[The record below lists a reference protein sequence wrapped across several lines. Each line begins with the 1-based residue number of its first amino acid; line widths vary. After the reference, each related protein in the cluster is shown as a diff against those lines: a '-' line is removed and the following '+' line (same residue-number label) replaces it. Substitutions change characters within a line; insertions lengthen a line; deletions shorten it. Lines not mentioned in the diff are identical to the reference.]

1 MKSSTLVLAGAGKMG
16 GAMLQGWLALGPV
29 SYTHLDVYK
38 RQNQPRGRLFDDVS
52 RLVSDAA
59 GMASSVRREVETIV
73 KTQMERLLSS
83 MDVVQREEFEAV
95 KEMAALAREEN
106 DKLEARI
113 KGLEAKLGTG
123 ENPQV

>member
-1 MKSSTLVLAGAGKMG
+1 M
-16 GAMLQGWLALGPV
+16 
-29 SYTHLDVYK
+29 
-38 RQNQPRGRLFDDVS
+38 NQPRGRLFDDVS

-95 KEMAALAREEN
+95 KEMAALAREQN

-113 KGLEAKLGTG
+113 KALEAKLGTG

>member
-1 MKSSTLVLAGAGKMG
+1 M
-16 GAMLQGWLALGPV
+16 
-29 SYTHLDVYK
+29 
-38 RQNQPRGRLFDDVS
+38 NQPRGRLFDDVS
-52 RLVSDAA
+52 RLMSDAA

-95 KEMAALAREEN
+95 KEMAALAREQN

-113 KGLEAKLGTG
+113 KALEAKLGTG